1 MNEAMRAMLN
11 RRVRQVLV
19 AGMLSSM
26 ILLCAGLLWYAVAP
40 SGSEVT
46 LGPVEAVE
54 AVLEGDP
61 IGLIDLGILFLIA
74 TPLLRILT
82 TMAVFAQGGEWRFT
96 LVSLAVLIVILF
108 AILVKGL

>member
-1 MNEAMRAMLN
+1 LIDTQATLN
-11 RRVRQVLV
+11 RRVRQALV
-19 AGMLSSM
+19 IGMWSSM
-26 ILLCAGLLWYAVAP
+26 ILLCVGLLWYAVAP

-61 IGLIDLGILFLIA
+61 IGLIDLGILLLIA

-82 TMAVFAQGGEWRFT
+82 TMAIFAQGREWRFT
-96 LVSLAVLIVILF
+96 LVSLAVLVVIIF
-108 AILVKGL
+108 AILVKGI

>member
-1 MNEAMRAMLN
+1 LIDTQATLN
-11 RRVRQVLV
+11 RRVRQALV
-19 AGMLSSM
+19 IGMWSSM

-61 IGLIDLGILFLIA
+61 IGLIDLGILLLIA

-82 TMAVFAQGGEWRFT
+82 TMAIFAQGREWRFT
-96 LVSLAVLIVILF
+96 LVSLAVLVVIIF
-108 AILVKGL
+108 AILVKGI